1 MNLVIDNYRFNQIMI
16 LKVYW
21 MKCKT
26 KETQKNKEIPK
37 KENNYYKQKFSNYK
51 MKIKCFTEN

>member
-16 LKVYW
+16 LKMFQ

-26 KETQKNKEIPK
+26 KETQKSKEIPK